1 MAKETSRKMNGL
13 LGLLNLHHT
22 ARLFLALLLDRR
34 VPVWHKASACCG
46 LVYILSPLDVMPD
59 FITGIGLVD
68 DIIVALLIMQAFVE
82 LAPRAVVEEHC
93 AKLRIDPQRLFVD
106 IPRTVL
112 DAIELYEIY
121 RRLSSKPRV
130 EAHAEGAAP
139 AAPAAPYTAGQAPSS
154 EGASEPPY
162 SRYSAYRRG

>member
-1 MAKETSRKMNGL
+1 MNGL

-22 ARLFLALLLDRR
+22 ARLFLALMLDRR
-34 VPVWHKASACCG
+34 VQVWHKAGACCG
-46 LVYILSPLDVMPD
+46 LVYVVSPLDVMPD
-59 FITGIGLVD
+59 FITGVGLLD

-93 AKLRIDPQRLFVD
+93 SRLRIDPQRLFVD
-106 IPRTVL
+106 IPRTVQ

-130 EAHAEGAAP
+130 DAPVGGAAP
-139 AAPAAPYTAGQAPSS
+139 SAPAAPYTAGQAPSS
-154 EGASEPPY
+154 ESATEPPY
-162 SRYSAYRRG
+162 SRYSAYRRE